1 MFTSIYCNISIY
13 HLICLNTLHT
23 SINVEMRSLLS
34 YGEDDNDSDNDSY
47 MNNDDTNINDKY
59 KNNNGKYH
67 NDDNN

>member
-1 MFTSIYCNISIY
+1 MFKYS
-13 HLICLNTLHT
+13 TLT

-67 NDDNN
+67 DDNN

>member
-1 MFTSIYCNISIY
+1 MFKYS
-13 HLICLNTLHT
+13 TLT

-34 YGEDDNDSDNDSY
+34 FREDDNDSDNDSY

>member
-1 MFTSIYCNISIY
+1 MFKYS
-13 HLICLNTLHT
+13 TLT

-34 YGEDDNDSDNDSY
+34 FREDDNDSDNDSY
-47 MNNDDTNINDKY
+47 MNNDDTNINDKC